1 VNINSGARVSARR
14 GPFLPILDGQRRSQR
29 ARKYGTV
36 TTAVGQR
43 EWSVMWDDGAV
54 TVEKST
60 QLRKESVASGHEI
73 TPPGT
78 VRVPQ
83 RATLP
88 HSGPTE
94 GTEQPATVGGG
105 PDRALATD
113 PAPMH
118 MQPPNPPSN
127 PNESLQT
134 LQTLQTTQCSEG
146 CPVAPACVHACVCVC
161 VCACC
166 CCARG
171 KKDAPYDCWNSALS
185 VPVVSMR
192 MRACVCVRGWVCACV
207 CHVIIWQCLCGRFSQ
222 ISKDRCAYTPFRY
235 SKQCE
240 CENARLQPT

>member
-1 VNINSGARVSARR
+1 MTATGCLNRIARAADRDRRRCRIACGGMVNINSGARVSARR

-161 VCACC
+161 VCVRAAVARAGRKMRHTTAGIQRCQC
-166 CCARG
+166 LWCQCECAR
-171 KKDAPYDCWNSALS
+171 
-185 VPVVSMR
+185 V
-192 MRACVCVRGWVCACV
+192 CVCVGGCVHVCV
-207 CHVIIWQCLCGRFSQ
+207 M
-222 ISKDRCAYTPFRY
+222 
-235 SKQCE
+235 
-240 CENARLQPT
+240 